1 MRLFPYTLLLLLSCP
16 PIAQSQDKLTLYCTD
31 ISQSSW
37 VASETG
43 NHTLIVPSDQPY
55 FIHMNFNTKKAFI
68 ASPGDP
74 KNPEAPNNP
83 ALGDVVVSKKELT
96 QIKVSNALSLEKA
109 HADAVTRLTITI
121 DRRTGILVERAE
133 TLLSDNSVTGGME
146 TVRICG
152 TSQPKF

>member
-1 MRLFPYTLLLLLSCP
+1 MRLFPYTLLLLLSCL

-31 ISQSSW
+31 ISQSTW
-37 VASETG
+37 VASEIG

-74 KNPEAPNNP
+74 KKPEAPNNP

-96 QIKVSNALSLEKA
+96 QIKVSNALSLEKT

-133 TLLSDNSVTGGME
+133 TLLSDNSVTGGTE